1 MRDIT
6 KQDLLKASNIIRG
19 NSCRYSF
26 SKESKS
32 KNKLYLMMEER
43 EEMLKFK
50 SDLMMAF
57 KIINGL
63 PVLEPLSDDSN
74 IIIDDM
80 LKTFAIRSGLWK
92 GKMESVPIDS
102 IIFKARFISNMIITI
117 DEQINRIVSYQLK
130 KKEVKHEIPETLS
143 LLKQIRS
150 CLADCIV
157 ALAHNT
163 NNFHYTLLKI
173 REITVVANISHCM
186 SEKKLEQNRALVEK
200 QLDKLD
206 ESLNGGFFVPKVED
220 YIIMHNL
227 LLTAFS
233 AVLGLDVKKTF
244 MVTDEYTFNNK
255 EGTKELISTLG
266 ETIWKRRNILC
277 VDELIGYQ
285 WFINSLPD
293 IQYKFKDINSREY
306 LRIGCR
312 ALSYVYFITDSKKLK
327 KLIKRLIY

>member
-1 MRDIT
+1 
-6 KQDLLKASNIIRG
+6 
-19 NSCRYSF
+19 
-26 SKESKS
+26 
-32 KNKLYLMMEER
+32 MEER

-92 GKMESVPIDS
+92 GKMESVPVDS

-117 DEQINRIVSYQLK
+117 DDQINRIVSYQLK

-143 LLKQIRS
+143 FVKQIRS
-150 CLADCIV
+150 CLADFITDF
-157 ALAHNT
+157 LHNK
-163 NNFHYTLLKI
+163 NYHYTLVKI
-173 REITVVANISHCM
+173 HEITIVANMSHCM
-186 SEKKLEQNRALVEK
+186 NEKKLEQNRVLVEK

-206 ESLNGGFFVPKVED
+206 ESLNGGFFVPKVDD

-244 MVTDEYTFNNK
+244 MVTYDYAFNNK

-277 VDELIGYQ
+277 VNELIGYQ

-293 IQYKFKDINSREY
+293 IKYNFKDINNHEY

-312 ALSYVYFITDSKKLK
+312 ALSYIYFITDSKKVK

>member
-1 MRDIT
+1 MKDIT

-19 NSCRYSF
+19 NSSRYSF

-32 KNKLYLMMEER
+32 KNKLYLLMEEK
-43 EEMLKFK
+43 EEFSKFK
-50 SDLMMAF
+50 SDLLMAF
-57 KIINGL
+57 KILNGL
-63 PVLEPLSDDSN
+63 PVLESLSDNSN
-74 IIIDDM
+74 VIIDDT

-92 GKMESVPIDS
+92 GKMESVPVGS

-117 DEQINRIVSYQLK
+117 DENIIHIVSYQLEK
-130 KKEVKHEIPETLS
+130 KGVKHEIPETLS
-143 LLKQIRS
+143 LIKQIRR
-150 CLADCIV
+150 CIADFITAFV
-157 ALAHNT
+157 YNK
-163 NNFHYTLLKI
+163 NYHYTLSKI
-173 REITVVANISHCM
+173 NELVTVINTSHKM
-186 SEKKLEQNRALVEK
+186 NVKRLEQNRVVVEK
-200 QLDKLD
+200 QLVKLD
-206 ESLNGGFFVPKVED
+206 ESLDGGFFSPKIED

-233 AVLGLDVKKTF
+233 SVLGLDVKKTF
-244 MVTDEYTFNNK
+244 MVNEEYTFSNK

-277 VDELIGYQ
+277 VNELIGYQ

-293 IQYKFKDINSREY
+293 IKYKFKDINSQEY

-312 ALSYVYFITDSKKLK
+312 ALSYIYFITDSKSLK